1 MKLFKNFA
9 KLKKKISL
17 IQNQKKI
24 SYDDLIKFSDKLSKN
39 IKKNSIIILIAKND
53 ITSISFY
60 VSSIKNNYCLIILDE
75 NSDFDFI
82 NKTVKKFRCN
92 YVFYPKNS
100 FYFNKKKN
108 KKFYFN
114 NYCLE
119 EVSTKIQNFNYKNS
133 IILTTSGT
141 TASPKFVRLSNENLY
156 KNSKQII
163 NYLRINRKDK
173 TITTLPM
180 AYSFGLSII
189 NSHLESGSIIV
200 INNEP
205 IFSKKFWEIIKK
217 NKIVSFGTVPMVY
230 DYLRRI
236 KFENLIY
243 SSLKYLTVAGG
254 NVSKDTLIYLLD
266 ICKKNKI
273 KFFVMYGQT
282 EASPR
287 MSYYE
292 MTKYPEKI
300 GSIGR
305 PVQNARFEIHN
316 KELVFFGENVSLG
329 YAKNF
334 QDLKKGDVNRGKI
347 KTGDLGYRDQ
357 DQFYYLSGRKKKISK
372 LFGLRIDLKE
382 IEIMLNKKKMEVK
395 ALIDDKKL
403 KIECLKGNDNEKIKE
418 LIFKKYKIN
427 KNFIEIIEKSNFS
440 KNTNYKNLYKNEN
453 FKF

>member
-156 KNSKQII
+156 KNSRQII

-292 MTKYPEKI
+292 MTKYPDKI
-300 GSIGR
+300 GSIGK

-347 KTGDLGYRDQ
+347 KTGDLGYRDH

-382 IEIMLNKKKMEVK
+382 IEMMLNKKKMEVK

-440 KNTNYKNLYKNEN
+440 KNTNYKNLHKNEN